1 MLNINKNKSMFGL
14 LIFCGLA
21 LFESAAQEQM
31 PISFNNVPQ
40 WIEEHIEFPKDDAG
54 YGTEQFC
61 VSATWD
67 GRIFLTSRPYTL
79 DPACEQAIIK
89 AVKST
94 PRCYFEGNNAEDI
107 FKNISIDF
115 ARGGSSIGSHSVP
128 VFKHESSGPFNGRQD
143 FAAWATRKYKMPK
156 IIKKGNFADTLSVRY
171 QIDSTGYIK
180 DVMISECA
188 LPEVE
193 ASLKE
198 LLLHSPQWKP
208 ALAENR
214 DPIAITLEDVWCLKS
229 VKGKAAI
236 ELLMDPVYCNDAPAP
251 KNPSVIV
258 MNPEVPA
265 ACLDGNFYKRIREQL
280 LQTNTGAINC
290 YFVVE
295 ADGKTSGITVEASE
309 KEIGEQIAELVAG
322 TNWKPA
328 TQQGVP
334 VRSIRTFAIAGASE
348 KAYTYNRN
356 IPEDFGRHYVYL
368 TTPSYARN
376 RAYMQ
381 SDGSYSKYPFNAQ
394 GQFDHKEYQ
403 NQQIRNAKQSATG
416 NRNFNKNYNRQLK
429 KRYSR

>member
-1 MLNINKNKSMFGL
+1 MIHLEKVFVIVVLVNTNFMLNINKIKSMFGL

-21 LFESAAQEQM
+21 LSESAAQEQM
-31 PISFNNVPQ
+31 PISFNNLPQ
-40 WIEEHIEFPKDDAG
+40 WIEEHIEFPKADAG
-54 YGTEQFC
+54 YGIEQFC

-67 GRIFLTSRPYTL
+67 GRVFLTSRPYTL
-79 DPACEQAIIK
+79 DPACEHAIVE
-89 AVKST
+89 AVKSA
-94 PRCYFEGNNAEDI
+94 PRCYFEGDNAEDI

-115 ARGGSSIGSHSVP
+115 ARNGTSVGLHSVP
-128 VFKHESSGPFNGRQD
+128 VFKHESSGPFKGRQD
-143 FAAWATRKYKMPK
+143 FAAWAARKYKMPK

-236 ELLMDPVYCNDAPAP
+236 ELLVDPVYCNDSPAP
-251 KNPSVIV
+251 NDPSVIV
-258 MNPEVPA
+258 MNPEVSA
-265 ACLDGNFYKRIREQL
+265 ECLDGNFHKLVREQL
-280 LQTNTGAINC
+280 LQTNTEAINC

-295 ADGKTSGITVEASE
+295 TDGKTVGITVEAPE
-309 KEIGEQIAELVAG
+309 KGQAEHIAEFIAM

-334 VRSIRTFAIAGASE
+334 VRSIRTFAVRGASGE
-348 KAYTYNRN
+348 KYTYKKNYK
-356 IPEDFGRHYVYL
+356 EVHGRHYNFLQIPPYAKDRVY
-368 TTPSYARN
+368 
-376 RAYMQ
+376 ME
-381 SDGSYSKYPFNAQ
+381 SDGTYSKQLFNDQ
-394 GQFDHKEYQ
+394 GQFDWKEHQ
-403 NQQIRNAKQSATG
+403 EQQIRAAK
-416 NRNFNKNYNRQLK
+416 RK
-429 KRYSR
+429 K

>member
-1 MLNINKNKSMFGL
+1 MNKCMFGL

-31 PISFNNVPQ
+31 PISFNNLPQ
-40 WIEEHIEFPKDDAG
+40 WIEEHIEFPKADAG
-54 YGTEQFC
+54 YGIEQFC

-67 GRIFLTSRPYTL
+67 GRVFLTSRPYTL

-89 AVKST
+89 AVKSA

-115 ARGGSSIGSHSVP
+115 ARGGSSVGSHSVP

-265 ACLDGNFYKRIREQL
+265 ACLDGNFYKLIREQL

-309 KEIGEQIAELVAG
+309 REIGEQIAELVAG

-328 TQQGVP
+328 TQQGAP
-334 VRSIRTFAIAGASE
+334 VRSIRTFAVAGVSGRT
-348 KAYTYNRN
+348 YTYNRN

-368 TTPSYARN
+368 TTPPYASSK
-376 RAYMQ
+376 AYMQ

-394 GQFDHKEYQ
+394 GQFNHKEYQ
-403 NQQIRNAKQSATG
+403 NQQIRATKQSASG
-416 NRNFNKNYNRQLK
+416 NSNFSKSYNHQLK
-429 KRYSR
+429 KHYTK

>member
-1 MLNINKNKSMFGL
+1 MKHLIKFSLGIILFGS
-14 LIFCGLA
+14 IA
-21 LFESAAQEQM
+21 LFESKAQEQM
-31 PISFNNVPQ
+31 PISFGDMPR
-40 WIEEHIEFPKDDAG
+40 WIEEHIEFPKTAIAH
-54 YGTEQFC
+54 GTEQFC

-89 AVKST
+89 AVKSA

-115 ARGGSSIGSHSVP
+115 ARGGSSVGSHSVP
-128 VFKHESSGPFNGRQD
+128 VFNHESSGPFNGRQD
-143 FAAWATRKYKMPK
+143 FAAWASRKYKMPK

-208 ALAENR
+208 ALAENH

-229 VKGKAAI
+229 VKGKAEI

-251 KNPSVIV
+251 KDPSVIV

-265 ACLDGNFYKRIREQL
+265 ACLDGNFHKLVRERL

-309 KEIGEQIAELVAG
+309 REIGEQIAELVAG
-322 TNWKPA
+322 TDWKPA
-328 TQQGVP
+328 TQQGAP
-334 VRSIRTFAIAGASE
+334 VRSIRTFVVAGASG
-348 KAYTYNRN
+348 KTYTYKKNYKEVHGSHYN
-356 IPEDFGRHYVYL
+356 FLQIP
-368 TTPSYARN
+368 PYAKDRVH
-376 RAYMQ
+376 ME
-381 SDGSYSKYPFNAQ
+381 SDGTYSKQLFNDQ
-394 GQFDHKEYQ
+394 GQFDWKEQ
-403 NQQIRNAKQSATG
+403 QEQQIRAAK
-416 NRNFNKNYNRQLK
+416 RK
-429 KRYSR
+429 K